1 MRIRRIDENVGRAK
15 ENIVETKGKDDFYS
29 IFNIRLREKQD
40 LITTRKY
47 SLLDVSNELIIYAK
61 YV

>member
-29 IFNIRLREKQD
+29 TFNIRLREKQD
-40 LITTRKY
+40 LITTRNY

>member
-1 MRIRRIDENVGRAK
+1 MRRIDENVGRAK

-29 IFNIRLREKQD
+29 TFNIRLREKQD
-40 LITTRKY
+40 LITITTRKY

>member
-29 IFNIRLREKQD
+29 TFNIRLREKQD

-47 SLLDVSNELIIYAK
+47 SLLDVSN
-61 YV
+61 

>member
-29 IFNIRLREKQD
+29 TFNIRLREKQD

>member
-15 ENIVETKGKDDFYS
+15 ENIVETKRKDDFYS
-29 IFNIRLREKQD
+29 TFNIRLREKQD

>member
-1 MRIRRIDENVGRAK
+1 MRRIDENVGRAK

-29 IFNIRLREKQD
+29 TFNIRLREKQD

>member
-1 MRIRRIDENVGRAK
+1 MRRIDENVGRAK